1 MKLTLLLLLFLS
13 LFTACQQQKKPY
25 ISGKSV
31 TIGILA
37 PISAKNSAYAQQS
50 LAGIKA
56 AQVMKRYLSNGD
68 AIQFLV
74 QNSAPDNEAVKKA
87 LETFKKNKVQV
98 ILSFMGSE
106 EIVDT
111 AALFKTNKIPLIVT
125 LATNNNITQ
134 LAQNITQVCFD
145 NHMQAIVAAHFIK
158 DEKFLNNVG
167 ILYNMNNNYSHSL
180 AKEFKHTFENLGG
193 KVLFYV
199 NFKPEDPIKNLDFIK
214 NKKID
219 ILYNVTNAV
228 TTLRVLKKLKREH
241 LNIPILSTDGLLSS
255 AYSFK
260 PSDLAYFNN
269 MYITEHYA
277 YDVKKSKER
286 KEFEKLLKKKT
297 YKESSY
303 AFLAYDSYALLH
315 KSLSECIDYNY
326 DKQCINNHL
335 QNSGVIKGISGN
347 FTIINAKAHREM
359 YIDKIKDAHLYKETI
374 VYW

>member
-1 MKLTLLLLLFLS
+1 MKSTLLLLLFLS
-13 LFTACQQQKKPY
+13 LFTSCQQQNKPY
-25 ISGKSV
+25 VSGKSV

-37 PISAKNSAYAQQS
+37 PISAKNSAFAQQS

-56 AQVMKRYLSNGD
+56 AQAMQPYLSNGD
-68 AIQFLV
+68 AVQFLV
-74 QNSAPDNEAVKKA
+74 QNSAPDNDAVKKA
-87 LETFKKNKVQV
+87 LETFKKNKVQA

-106 EIVDT
+106 KMIEAST
-111 AALFKTNKIPLIVT
+111 LFKKNDIPLIVT

-134 LAQNITQVCFD
+134 LAHNITQVCFD

-193 KVLFYV
+193 KVLFYA
-199 NFKPEDPIKNLDFIK
+199 NFKPEEPVKNLNFLK
-214 NKKID
+214 NKQID
-219 ILYNVTNAV
+219 ILYNVTNIE
-228 TTLRVLKKLKREH
+228 TTIKILKKLKKEH
-241 LNIPILSTDGLLSS
+241 LDIPILSADGLLSS

-260 PSDLAYFNN
+260 PSELAYFDNI
-269 MYITEHYA
+269 YVTEHYA

-315 KSLSECIDYNY
+315 KALSTCIDYSY
-326 DKQCINNHL
+326 DEQCINNHL
-335 QNSGVIKGISGN
+335 QNSGVIQGISGN

>member
-1 MKLTLLLLLFLS
+1 MKLTLLLLLFVVFFS
-13 LFTACQQQKKPY
+13 SCQQEKPY
-25 ISGKSV
+25 ISGKSI

-56 AQVMKRYLSNGD
+56 AQTLKPYLKNGD
-68 AIQFLV
+68 AIRFLV
-74 QNSAPDNEAVKKA
+74 QNSAPNTQAVQKA
-87 LETFKKNKVQV
+87 LDAFKKNKAKVV
-98 ILSFMGSE
+98 LSFMGSE
-106 EIVDT
+106 NMVDAT
-111 AALFKTNKIPLIVT
+111 TLFKKNDIPIIVT
-125 LATNNNITQ
+125 LATNNNITK
-134 LAQNITQVCFD
+134 LAPNITQVCFD

-158 DEKFLNNVG
+158 DEKLFNNVG
-167 ILYNMNNNYSHSL
+167 ILYNMSNNYSHSL
-180 AKEFKHTFENLGG
+180 AKEFKHTFKKLDGNI
-193 KVLFYV
+193 LFYT
-199 NFKPEDPIKNLDFIK
+199 NFKRIDPLKNLDFIK

-219 ILYNVTNAV
+219 ILYNVTNAE
-228 TTLRVLKKLKREH
+228 TTIKVLKKLKKEH
-241 LNIPILSTDGLLSS
+241 INIPILSTDGLLSS
-255 AYSFK
+255 AYTFK
-260 PSDLAYFNN
+260 PADLKYFNN

-297 YKESSY
+297 YQESSY

-326 DKQCINNHL
+326 NEQCINNHL

-347 FTIINAKAHREM
+347 FTIKNAKAHREM
-359 YIDKIKDAHLYKETI
+359 YIDKIEDTHLYKETI